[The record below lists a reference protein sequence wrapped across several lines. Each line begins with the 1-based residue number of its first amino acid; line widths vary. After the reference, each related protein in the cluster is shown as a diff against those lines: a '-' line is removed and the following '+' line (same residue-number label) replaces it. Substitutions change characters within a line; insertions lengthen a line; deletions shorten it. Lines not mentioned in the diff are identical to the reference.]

1 MRSTAANSLVCRLK
15 TRQLLLL
22 TKLEETRS
30 VRRAAEA
37 CHMTQPAATKLLQEM
52 EQAVDAKLFE
62 RHARGVKPTWYGEI
76 MVQHARNALMEL
88 AQAYDEMAA
97 FKAGL
102 RGHVR
107 IGTEGTSATNL
118 VPEAIAALKR
128 DHPEVVVRVDMDFS
142 EMLVRR
148 LQEGELD
155 IAIARLHN
163 ARELSELRY
172 EPIEEAKHVIACRPG
187 HPLLTNA
194 PASWQSFLSQT
205 WVLPPQGNVL
215 RDKLTLLLL
224 EENLPLPK
232 RIVETSY
239 LPIIVNLL
247 KTSDMISPLAQETV
261 QFYSSL
267 GVLSMLEIPLPLR
280 LGRSGIITRR
290 DDRLFP
296 GAKAMLEALRHA
308 ARGRTG
314 GGIEPPHPIR
324 ARAVPPPNQKR
335 SARRGG
341 AKAPTPPRYA
351 LASTTSTQ

>member
-1 MRSTAANSLVCRLK
+1 MRSTAAGALVCRLK

-22 TKLEETRS
+22 ISLEETRS

-37 CHMTQPAATKLLQEM
+37 CHVTQPAATKLLQEL
-52 EQAVDAKLFE
+52 EHAVGAKLFE

-88 AQAYDEMAA
+88 AHAHDEISA

-118 VPEAIAALKR
+118 VPQAIAALKR

-148 LQEGELD
+148 LQAGELD
-155 IAIARLHN
+155 IAVARLHN
-163 ARELSELRY
+163 AQELSELRY
-172 EPIEEAKHVIACRPG
+172 EPIEEAAHVIASRAG
-187 HPLLTNA
+187 HPLFSDA
-194 PASWQSFLSQT
+194 PVDWKTLLEQT
-205 WVLPPQGNVL
+205 WILPPQGNVL

-224 EENLPLPK
+224 EENLPLPR

-239 LPIIVNLL
+239 LPIIISLL
-247 KTSDMISPLAQETV
+247 KTSDMIAPLAKETV
-261 QFYSSL
+261 QFYCSI
-267 GVLSMLEIPLPLR
+267 GALSMLEAPLPLR

-290 DDRLFP
+290 DDKLFP
-296 GAKAMLEALRHA
+296 GAVAMLRALRHA
-308 ARGRTG
+308 ARGRA
-314 GGIEPPHPIR
+314 EN
-324 ARAVPPPNQKR
+324 ARGER
-335 SARRGG
+335 IDSSARE
-341 AKAPTPPRYA
+341 PA
-351 LASTTSTQ
+351 L